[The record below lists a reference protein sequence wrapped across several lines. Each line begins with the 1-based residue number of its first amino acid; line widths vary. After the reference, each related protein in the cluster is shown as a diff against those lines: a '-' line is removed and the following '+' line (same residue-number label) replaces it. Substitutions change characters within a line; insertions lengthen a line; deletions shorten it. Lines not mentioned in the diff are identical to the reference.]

1 MGFDPQIQPWET
13 KRDTKEHGCACE
25 DGAFVW
31 TPLMVSGRSD
41 GKTEGGDRATPA
53 GTGRGKVAHCAKQ
66 GARTI
71 KREAA

>member
-1 MGFDPQIQPWET
+1 MDPQTQPWET
-13 KRDTKEHGCACE
+13 QRKTKEPGYACW

-31 TPLMVSGRSD
+31 TPLTVSRRSEGKMEGD
-41 GKTEGGDRATPA
+41 GRATPA
-53 GTGRGKVAHCAKQ
+53 GMGSFKVVDHAKQ